1 MSHTLSQTG
10 ASKTSKS
17 LVLPLFQYNPFI
29 ECPSQQAKS
38 FSGLPLYNEVYRL
51 ISPLAAHQK
60 VVDSAP
66 STRKP
71 LAFGNSR

>member
-1 MSHTLSQTG
+1 MSYALSQTG

-17 LVLPLFQYNPFI
+17 LVLPLFQCNPFI

-38 FSGLPLYNEVYRL
+38 FSGLLFYNKVYRL
-51 ISPLAAHQK
+51 ISPSAAHQK

-71 LAFGNSR
+71 LAFGKSR